1 MENRNIGGMV
11 DIQEGIG
18 EEKYNTI
25 PGYSCSSFFSG
36 IGGNKEGIGSHITG
50 AGQLRRIGFM

>member
-1 MENRNIGGMV
+1 MV